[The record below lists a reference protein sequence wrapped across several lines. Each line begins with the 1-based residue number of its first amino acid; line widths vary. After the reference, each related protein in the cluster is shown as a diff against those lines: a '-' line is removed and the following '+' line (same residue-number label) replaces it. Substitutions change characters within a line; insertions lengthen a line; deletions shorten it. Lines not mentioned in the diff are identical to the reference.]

1 MSPESQQSARTR
13 VAGYSGTALPR
24 KLGIKEGHRLAI
36 LHAPSDFET
45 ALGELPPLAEIH
57 RSLRGQLPF
66 DVILLF
72 VDRAADLERKFPSTA
87 ARLAENGGLW
97 VAWPKKTSGVTTDVT
112 EQSVRDT
119 GLTGGLVD
127 NKICAI
133 DEIWSGLRFVYRL
146 KDRR

>member
-1 MSPESQQSARTR
+1 VSPESQQSARTR

-97 VAWPKKTSGVTTDVT
+97 VAWPKKTSGVATDLDG
-112 EQSVRDT
+112 SAVRAA
-119 GLTGGLVD
+119 GGRHGLVD
-127 NKICAI
+127 NKVCAI
-133 DEIWSGLRFVYRL
+133 DEIWSGHRFVKRVV
-146 KDRR
+146 DRH